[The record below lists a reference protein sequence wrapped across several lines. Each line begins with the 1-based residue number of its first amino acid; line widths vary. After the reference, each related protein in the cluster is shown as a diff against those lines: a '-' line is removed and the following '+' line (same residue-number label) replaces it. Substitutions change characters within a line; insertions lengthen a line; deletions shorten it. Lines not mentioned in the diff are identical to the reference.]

1 VRRWAGWSVRRWGG
15 ASALRRFRFRRRGR
29 RAEDQLRLELRRKLC
44 RTFVGTLNLL
54 PIRGRFEFAGDY
66 ILFLWFPRIGLF
78 ASCCVSGGSP
88 AFGYS
93 IPIPIPTP
101 TPSGQS
107 IRVDSCSLAVGMV
120 RTEGL
125 NREWTRLG
133 KSEVRNSKPE
143 TNSKHERG
151 RNVQNPERWFM
162 ERADRRAVNFVSNF
176 VGNFIAHFIG
186 NRSPRR

>member
-1 VRRWAGWSVRRWGG
+1 LGDVGRYGVRPVRGHG
-15 ASALRRFRFRRRGR
+15 SGVRGR
-29 RAEDQLRLELRRKLC
+29 RSVNFVSNFIAHFIAH
-44 RTFVGTLNLL
+44 FVGTFNLL
-54 PIRGRFEFAGDY
+54 PIRG
-66 ILFLWFPRIGLF
+66 
-78 ASCCVSGGSP
+78 P